1 MECKKQ
7 VQVNVKPK
15 LINIPNPIFEKVE
28 KYQKENCIPH
38 FTTAFMEIVRI
49 GLREIEKVENNNR

>member
-7 VQVNVKPK
+7 IKTKSK

-28 KYQKENCIPH
+28 QYQKENCIPH
-38 FTTAFMEIVRI
+38 FTTAFMEVVRI
-49 GLREIEKVENNNR
+49 GLREIEKFEKSK